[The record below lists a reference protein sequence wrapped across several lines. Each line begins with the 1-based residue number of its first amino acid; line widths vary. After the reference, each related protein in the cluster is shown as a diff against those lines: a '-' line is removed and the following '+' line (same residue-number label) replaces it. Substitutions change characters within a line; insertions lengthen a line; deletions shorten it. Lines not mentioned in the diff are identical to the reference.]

1 MEDFFRVGVIWKL
14 ILPRC
19 VFDKNRNTFN
29 SCMNVHHLELFY
41 YVARHGGVSSAARAM
56 PYGIQQPAISSQI
69 LQLEDVLGVTLYQ
82 RRPFQLTREGQA
94 LYEFISPFFGG
105 LSEIS
110 NRLRGGGENR
120 LRIASAEV
128 VQRDYLPDLLSR
140 MRRRVKGFHFT
151 LTHGRQHE
159 IEALLVSQQIDVG
172 LSTLMDQTTVNIESR
187 ELHRLPQVLLVP
199 AKSTITKAVQIFE
212 KDRIDLPLVSMDS
225 TDVLSRLFQST
236 LRQRGLEWLPSLE
249 VGSLDLVVRYVAENF
264 GVGLALRHPRVEFP
278 SSVRALDLPDFTPL
292 SFGALWTGRMTP
304 LLEAFLSE
312 AESLAENL
320 G

>member
-1 MEDFFRVGVIWKL
+1 
-14 ILPRC
+14 
-19 VFDKNRNTFN
+19 
-29 SCMNVHHLELFY
+29 MNVHHLELFY

-69 LQLEDVLGVTLYQ
+69 LQLEDVLGVALYQ

-128 VQRDYLPDLLSR
+128 VQRDYLPDLLKG

-151 LTHGRQHE
+151 LTHGRQNE
-159 IEALLVSQQIDVG
+159 IEAMLVAQKIDVG
-172 LSTLMDQTTVNIESR
+172 LSTLMDQTMANIESR

-199 AKSTITKAVQIFE
+199 AKSTITKAAQIFE

-225 TDVLSRLFQST
+225 NDVLSRLFQTT

-249 VGSLDLVVRYVAENF
+249 VGSLDLVVRYVAEGF
-264 GVGLALRHPRVEFP
+264 GAGLALRHPRVEFP
-278 SSVRALDLPDFTPL
+278 ATVRALDLPDFTPL
-292 SFGALWTGRMTP
+292 SFGALWTGRMSP
-304 LLEAFLSE
+304 LLEAFLDE
-312 AESLAENL
+312 AQLLARNL

>member
-1 MEDFFRVGVIWKL
+1 VEDFFRVGVIWKL